1 MVTKNNNNTVGS
13 ENYGIKVSQT
23 LPPVRGVLFDHQN
36 KDADRRRKRK
46 RPRDM
51 ARVLNLD

>member
-1 MVTKNNNNTVGS
+1 MVTKTNNNTVGS

-36 KDADRRRKRK
+36 KD
-46 RPRDM
+46 
-51 ARVLNLD
+51 